1 MNLLLESAR
10 NAFRERRR
18 LVAPL
23 LGFPGLTLAQCTV
36 KVAQQNFGEHFRV
49 LNAIAE
55 AFSPDAIFPL
65 MDLSVEANA
74 LGRFTLFP
82 REESAT
88 VVKEDFSET
97 DFSAAQKIDIAND
110 SRVFGYVETLRMM
123 KQKLSHGILK
133 GAYVTGPYTLA
144 ALLIGA
150 DEAATATLM
159 RPDELYEICKLTT
172 EKILVYVR
180 LLIEAGADMI
190 CVLEP
195 SAVMLGPKE
204 FGQFSARYVSKIS
217 AACTES
223 GVASV
228 YHICGN
234 SMHLVEQMAN
244 SGVDA
249 LSLDSPQA
257 GIDLPAVAK
266 RIPADVVLIGNA
278 SPIGAM
284 LTGKPSEV
292 EAEVQQLL
300 GSMDPFPNFILSTGC
315 DLPQETPADNIH
327 AFMKAGRSYVVG
339 GRVGVQ
345 RSLPV
350 LPF

>member
-1 MNLLLESAR
+1 MKLLLESAR
-10 NAFRERRR
+10 NAFRENRR
-18 LVAPL
+18 LVSPL
-23 LGFPGLTLAQCTV
+23 LGFPGLSLAGCTV

-49 LNAIAE
+49 LNAIVE

-74 LGRFTLFP
+74 LGRFTIFP

-88 VVKEDFSET
+88 VVKEEFSET
-97 DFSAAQKIDIAND
+97 DLSAARKIDIAND
-110 SRVFGYVETLRMM
+110 SRVFGYVETLKMM
-123 KQKLSHGILK
+123 KQKLPHGILK

-159 RPDELYEICKLTT
+159 RSEELHEICRLTT
-172 EKILVYVR
+172 EKVLGYVR
-180 LLIEAGADMI
+180 LLIAAGADMI

-204 FGQFSARYVSKIS
+204 FGRFSARYVSEIS
-217 AACTES
+217 AACAES
-223 GVASV
+223 HVAAI

-244 SGVDA
+244 AGVDA

-257 GIDLPAVAK
+257 GIDLPAAAK
-266 RIPADVVLIGNA
+266 RIPAEVVLIGNV

-284 LTGKPSEV
+284 LTGKPCEVESEV
-292 EAEVQQLL
+292 KQLL
-300 GSMDPFPNFILSTGC
+300 QSMDSFPNFILSTGC
-315 DLPQETPADNIH
+315 DLPQETPAENIH
-327 AFMKAGRSYVVG
+327 AFMEAGRNYVVG
-339 GRVGVQ
+339 GRAV
-345 RSLPV
+345 
-350 LPF
+350 